1 MISKSMNFSALALA
15 FLFVAGGG
23 GAQSNQKH
31 ERVSIL
37 RSPTDEKTVVRFFYQ
52 PPGDYFHAPLVFRAV
67 QEGNA
72 LLNTGPMRE
81 EGRNAYISVAEM
93 RELVQTLTHSNL
105 AWQESETVETL
116 GSYKK
121 LSLDGVGL
129 DDMDVRVVLSNG
141 TTKAQIAPKAICKN
155 LKALN
160 SALKT
165 PRAIWEFQ
173 GFRLNYGCKVPRFK
187 PDAYPDH

>member
-1 MISKSMNFSALALA
+1 MNFSALALA